1 MSDQSVPIIAAK
13 HPIKTQLEAG
23 KTYFWCRCGRSAA
36 QPFCDGSHRGTDI
49 KPLKFTAQTT
59 QSAALC
65 QCKSSGNAPFCDGSH
80 RILGDLKMGDFAPLP
95 AAKDA
100 MPEPMATPE

>member
-1 MSDQSVPIIAAK
+1 MSDQSVPLIAAK

-80 RILGDLKMGDFAPLP
+80 RIRRSENG
-95 AAKDA
+95 
-100 MPEPMATPE
+100 